1 MIGNAAPER
10 CTAPLAVGWTIA
22 GRHTAAVRGSGLG
35 VTYAVLGPL
44 EATVDGR
51 PARLGGPRARAVLAM
66 LLLRAGQVVP
76 APALVDAVW
85 GEHPPVSSANLLQGY
100 VSDLRKELGR
110 ESIRTSD
117 PGYRLTVAA
126 DAFDLRRFEKLAADG
141 SAALTRG
148 GLDEALARLGG
159 ALSLWR
165 GPALA
170 DIIADHA
177 VADGVVAACA
187 ARLEDMRLAVQER
200 YAEALLA
207 TGDARQAAAE
217 LAHLI
222 RTHPLREEPRAL
234 LMLALYRCGRQAE
247 ALEVFRE
254 GRSTLVAELGIEPGA
269 ALRDLEAAIL
279 RQDATLSLTAAPAAT
294 SPRAAANT
302 NGSRTRTVLIGALD
316 LRALPDLTAVAR
328 RLLQGTDQHELIIA
342 GTVRDVAAL
351 HPSLLILE
359 QYRTTLGHAGVTT
372 RIAAFTS
379 LTPGADLARLAAEQN
394 AELLLIDA
402 PEGLLEDARLITLL
416 DRAPCDVAVLVAG
429 EQRDGPVVVAFAGGE
444 NDWAAVELGAAL
456 SRPTGDRLIVMGA
469 LTGAEG
475 RDASRMLANASLAV
489 QRALGVWAAPL
500 LVAPDPS
507 ALVEAVRDAQ
517 LVVVGL
523 TERWRH
529 EGVGR
534 ARTALATAGGHPTL
548 LVRRGLRPGGL
559 ASRDA
564 ATRFTWTVAG
574 GR

>member
-1 MIGNAAPER
+1 M
-10 CTAPLAVGWTIA
+10 
-22 GRHTAAVRGSGLG
+22 RGSGLG

-359 QYRTTLGHAGVTT
+359 QYRT
-372 RIAAFTS
+372 
-379 LTPGADLARLAAEQN
+379 
-394 AELLLIDA
+394 
-402 PEGLLEDARLITLL
+402 
-416 DRAPCDVAVLVAG
+416 
-429 EQRDGPVVVAFAGGE
+429 
-444 NDWAAVELGAAL
+444 
-456 SRPTGDRLIVMGA
+456 
-469 LTGAEG
+469 
-475 RDASRMLANASLAV
+475 
-489 QRALGVWAAPL
+489 
-500 LVAPDPS
+500 
-507 ALVEAVRDAQ
+507 
-517 LVVVGL
+517 
-523 TERWRH
+523 
-529 EGVGR
+529 
-534 ARTALATAGGHPTL
+534 
-548 LVRRGLRPGGL
+548 
-559 ASRDA
+559 
-564 ATRFTWTVAG
+564 
-574 GR
+574 

>member
-1 MIGNAAPER
+1 M
-10 CTAPLAVGWTIA
+10 
-22 GRHTAAVRGSGLG
+22 RGSGLG

-76 APALVDAVW
+76 ARVLVDAVW
-85 GEHPPVSSANLLQGY
+85 GERPPVSSGNLLQGY
-100 VSDLRKELGR
+100 ISDLRKELGR
-110 ESIRTSD
+110 ESIRTTD
-117 PGYRLTVAA
+117 PGYRLHVPA

-148 GLDEALARLGG
+148 GIDEALNRLSG

-170 DIIADHA
+170 DVVADNA

-200 YAEALLA
+200 HAEALLA
-207 TGDARQAAAE
+207 AGDARQAAAD
-217 LAHLI
+217 LTHLVEA
-222 RTHPLREEPRAL
+222 HPLREEPRAL

-247 ALEVFRE
+247 ALEVFRH
-254 GRSTLVAELGIEPGA
+254 GRHTLVSELGIEPGA
-269 ALRDLEAAIL
+269 ALRELEAAIL
-279 RQDATLSLTAAPAAT
+279 RQDTALSAAAPRVSAAA
-294 SPRAAANT
+294 PRAVQDPA
-302 NGSRTRTVLIGALD
+302 GSRTRTVLIGALD
-316 LRALPDLTAVAR
+316 SRALPDLTAVAR

-342 GTVRDVAAL
+342 STVRDVAAL
-351 HPSLLILE
+351 HPCILILE
-359 QYRTTLGHAGVTT
+359 EYRTALGRAGVTT
-372 RIAAFTS
+372 RTAAFTS

-402 PEGLLEDARLITLL
+402 PDGLLEDARLTTLL
-416 DRAPCDVAVLVAG
+416 DSAPCDVAVLVPG

-444 NDWAAVELGAAL
+444 NDWAAVELGAWF
-456 SRPTGDRLIVMGA
+456 SRPTGDRLILMGA
-469 LTGAEG
+469 LTGADG

-489 QRALGVWAAPL
+489 QRALGVWAEPL
-500 LVAPDPS
+500 LVEPDPP
-507 ALVEAVRDAQ
+507 ALVAAARDAQ

-534 ARTALATAGGHPTL
+534 TRTALATAGGRPTL

-559 ASRDA
+559 AARDP

-574 GR
+574 AG

>member
-1 MIGNAAPER
+1 M
-10 CTAPLAVGWTIA
+10 
-22 GRHTAAVRGSGLG
+22 G
-35 VTYAVLGPL
+35 VSYAVLGPL

-76 APALVDAVW
+76 ARVLVDAVW
-85 GEHPPVSSANLLQGY
+85 GEPPPVSSGNLLQGY
-100 VSDLRKELGR
+100 ISDLRKELGR
-110 ESIRTSD
+110 ESIRTTD
-117 PGYRLTVAA
+117 PGYRLHVPA

-148 GLDEALARLGG
+148 GIDEALNRLSG

-170 DIIADHA
+170 DVVADNA

-200 YAEALLA
+200 HAEALLA
-207 TGDARQAAAE
+207 AGDARQAAAD
-217 LAHLI
+217 LTHLVEA
-222 RTHPLREEPRAL
+222 HPLREEPRAL

-247 ALEVFRE
+247 ALDVFRH
-254 GRSTLVAELGIEPGA
+254 GRHTLVSELGIEPGA
-269 ALRDLEAAIL
+269 ALRELEAAIL
-279 RQDATLSLTAAPAAT
+279 RQDTALSAAAPRVSAAA
-294 SPRAAANT
+294 PRAVQDPA
-302 NGSRTRTVLIGALD
+302 GSRTRTVLIGALD
-316 LRALPDLTAVAR
+316 SRALPDLTAVAR

-342 GTVRDVAAL
+342 STVRDVAAL
-351 HPSLLILE
+351 HPCILILE
-359 QYRTTLGHAGVTT
+359 EYRTALGRAGVTT
-372 RIAAFTS
+372 RTAAFTS

-402 PEGLLEDARLITLL
+402 PDGLLEDARLTTLL
-416 DRAPCDVAVLVAG
+416 DSAPCDVAVLVPG

-444 NDWAAVELGAAL
+444 NDWAAVELGAWF
-456 SRPTGDRLIVMGA
+456 SRPTGDRLILMGA
-469 LTGAEG
+469 LTGADG

-489 QRALGVWAAPL
+489 QRALGVWAEPL
-500 LVAPDPS
+500 LVEPDPP
-507 ALVEAVRDAQ
+507 ALVAAARDAQ

-534 ARTALATAGGHPTL
+534 TRTALATAGGRHQVHLDGRRCRMTATE
-548 LVRRGLRPGGL
+548 VRERRAAQRAHGAAMPGPQGCSPNRG
-559 ASRDA
+559 S
-564 ATRFTWTVAG
+564 
-574 GR
+574 